1 LPDWLNKVVQ
11 PLWLPVMAFAF
22 TFLAAHY
29 FKYLPDAAN
38 GVFEAGPY
46 WVALITLVLAAA
58 FNRTKIAL
66 FTLVLLGG
74 FFVRQQASDLP
85 LWQFVVYGLVPLNL
99 ALISCFQERGL
110 LTLPGY
116 IRLGSLCLQAGLL
129 VWLAQSSPKLLD
141 PYLHLTLSDVVQL
154 ASQGL
159 QHGIDKITGATVND
173 TIRAAQAAT
182 SSAGNFST
190 AISRLLAPLHLLEA
204 TLLGAAAVTMSVA
217 SWRINTPVA
226 YAMFGGFCGYLLI
239 ILSHP
244 TPHLADAYMLTSL
257 LLLCVGLL
265 RDSYN
270 MAYRDELTSLPQRRA
285 LNEQLQTVG
294 KRYSLA
300 MLDVDHFKK
309 FNDTHGHD
317 VGDQVLQMV
326 AGRIRKVRGGGR
338 AFRYGGEEFAVV
350 FHGKDKADAAHYLE
364 QVRKSIADYEMV
376 IREDEREEDLAGND
390 KQVKGAKVKRQRG
403 SYHKASKKVS
413 VTISIGVAERSK
425 RGQTPEDVLKLADAA
440 LYKAKG
446 GGRNQVAIAD

>member
-1 LPDWLNKVVQ
+1 MPDWLDKLVQ

-22 TFLAAHY
+22 TFLAAPY

-110 LTLPGY
+110 LTLPSY
-116 IRLGSLCLQAGLL
+116 IRLGSVGLQASLL
-129 VWLAQSSPKLLD
+129 VWLAQSSPKLPD

-159 QHGIDKITGATVND
+159 RHGIDKITGATVND
-173 TIRAAQAAT
+173 TISTAQAAT
-182 SSAGNFST
+182 NSSFST
-190 AISRLLAPLHLLEA
+190 AISAMLAPLHLLEA
-204 TLLGAAAVTMSVA
+204 MLLGAAAVTISVA

-226 YAMFGGFCGYLLI
+226 YALFGGFCGYLLI

-244 TPHLADAYMLTSL
+244 APHLASAYMLTSL
-257 LLLCVGLL
+257 LLLCAGLL

-294 KRYSLA
+294 RRYSLA

-326 AGRIRKVRGGGR
+326 ASRIRGVRGGGR

-376 IREDEREEDLAGND
+376 IRQDEREEDLAGND

-413 VTISIGVAERSK
+413 VSISIGVAERSL
-425 RGQTPEDVLKLADAA
+425 RGQTPEEVLKLADAA
-440 LYKAKG
+440 LYNAKG

>member
-1 LPDWLNKVVQ
+1 LPDWLDKVVQ
-11 PLWLPVMAFAF
+11 PLWLPVVAFAF
-22 TFLAAHY
+22 TFLAAPY

-38 GVFEAGPY
+38 SVFEAGPY
-46 WVALITLVLAAA
+46 WVALIALVLAAA

-110 LTLPGY
+110 LTLSGY
-116 IRLGSLCLQAGLL
+116 IRLGSLGLQAGLL

-141 PYLHLTLSDVVQL
+141 PYLHLTLSDVIQPI
-154 ASQGL
+154 SQAL
-159 QHGIDKITGATVND
+159 QHGIDKITGATLND
-173 TIRAAQAAT
+173 TISTAQTAT
-182 SSAGNFST
+182 SSSVST
-190 AISRLLAPLHLLEA
+190 AISGMLAPLHLLEA
-204 TLLGAAAVTMSVA
+204 TLLGAAAVTISVA
-217 SWRINTPVA
+217 SWRINTPVT
-226 YAMFGGFCGYLLI
+226 YAIFGGFCGYLLI
-239 ILSHP
+239 ILSDP
-244 TPHLADAYMLTSL
+244 APHLAGAYMLTSL
-257 LLLCVGLL
+257 LLLCAGLL

-270 MAYRDELTSLPQRRA
+270 MAYRDELTGLPQRRA

-294 KRYSLA
+294 RRYSLA

-317 VGDQVLQMV
+317 VGDQVLQIV
-326 AGRIRKVRGGGR
+326 ASRIRRVRGGGR

-350 FHGKDKADAAHYLE
+350 FHGKDKTDAAHYLE
-364 QVRKSIADYEMV
+364 QVRKSIADYEVV
-376 IREDEREEDLAGND
+376 IREDAREEDLAGND
-390 KQVKGAKVKRQRG
+390 KQVTGAKVKRQRG

-413 VTISIGVAERSK
+413 VTISIGVAERSQ
-425 RGQTPEDVLKLADAA
+425 RGQTPEEVLKLADAA